1 MKRLMLV
8 NSAVSIGLI
17 SSGCAGT
24 KIGFESIPGFEEI
37 PANSGHV
44 WDDSVHPF
52 TGAAVIDVDN
62 DGEMEVVISGRKN
75 QTDALLSYRD
85 GKLVDTIEGSG
96 LSSQIASYGPISID
110 IDNDN
115 DVDLIVAR
123 NDGLYLYLNDDGKF
137 SQQRIPLELP
147 FNSVPFSIALSDIDY
162 DGNADLYVSVFV
174 NFANFKSASYN
185 DPEHAKLNIILGNNG
200 DLIFTDITQASGT
213 TDKSNTFL
221 SVFTDLN
228 NDGWQDLV
236 VSQNTGEIDMFRN
249 NQDSTFT
256 SIPPNSGFG
265 FWMGL
270 GVGDIDKE
278 GDQDLF
284 FSNVGDS
291 IPAFL
296 TTGDIRDDQRHEL
309 EWLLLR
315 NDGDFNFTDITK
327 EYGITGE
334 GFSWGGS
341 FEDLD
346 LDGKLDLVVAQNYL
360 KLLIH
365 RLFKL
370 KGRSYLQTDDNKF
383 VNVKNLGLENPYF
396 GQSPLSVDFNGDA
409 RPDLLWLNM
418 DGPVRAFLNK
428 SLNNVFTVKAAET
441 AKLLGTR
448 RTIETSLGI
457 SHTREVMTSTG
468 MLTDHSPNLFFGLGN
483 NEQTGN
489 VVNIGPDGKVENRV
503 NPARGQQLVCSCAR
517 KCHAQPLAA

>member
-1 MKRLMLV
+1 MKRIMLANTV
-8 NSAVSIGLI
+8 VLI
-17 SSGCAGT
+17 SLISVGCAST
-24 KIGFESIPGFEEI
+24 KTGFESAPSFEEI
-37 PANSGHV
+37 ATNRSHV

-52 TGAAVIDVDN
+52 TGAAAIDINN
-62 DGEMEVVISGRKN
+62 DGKMEVFISGGNN

-85 GKLVDTIEGSG
+85 GQLVDTIEGSG
-96 LSSQIASYGPISID
+96 LSSQTASYGPTSID

-147 FNSVPFSIALSDIDY
+147 LNSVPFSVALSDIDH
-162 DGNADLYVSVFV
+162 DGDVDLYVSIFV
-174 NFANFKSASYN
+174 NFDNFQSATYN
-185 DPEHAKLNIILGNNG
+185 DSEHAKLNIMLRNNG
-200 DLIFTDITQASGT
+200 DLTFTDITKASGT

-221 SVFTDLN
+221 SVFTDLD

-236 VSQNTGEIDMFRN
+236 ISQNTGEIEMFRN
-249 NQDSTFT
+249 NKDSTFT
-256 SIPPNSGFG
+256 AIPTKSGFG

-270 GVGDIDKE
+270 GVGDIDKD

-284 FSNVGDS
+284 FSNVGGS

-334 GFSWGGS
+334 GFAWGGI
-341 FEDLD
+341 FEDLN
-346 LDGKLDLVVAQNYL
+346 LDGHLDLVVAQNYL
-360 KLLIH
+360 KWPIH
-365 RLFKL
+365 KLFKL
-370 KGRSYLQTDDNKF
+370 KGRSYLQTADNRL
-383 VNVKNLGLENPYF
+383 VNVKNLGLDNPYF
-396 GQSPLSVDFNGDA
+396 GQSPLSVDLDGDA

-428 SLNNVFTVKAAET
+428 SLNNVFTVKVPET

-448 RTIETSLGI
+448 VTIETSAGN
-457 SHTREVMTSTG
+457 SYTREVMTSTG
-468 MLTDHSPNLFFGLGN
+468 MLTDHSPNLVFGLGA
-483 NEQTGN
+483 NEQVDN
-489 VVNIGPDGKVENRV
+489 VVIVGSDGKIENRV
-503 NPARGQQLVCSCAR
+503 NPGAEISL
-517 KCHAQPLAA
+517 